1 MIARS
6 IIIALLLLVLNLW
19 GRLLIIR
26 YLPAHYADPILNGLA
41 VALLVAAAFVLDRLI
56 RRFYWTGY
64 LKRRRNRET
73 PALIQDIVTI
83 LILASA
89 LAIGLRVNAG
99 LTITGIVAASG
110 AVAFVLGIALQP
122 VIQDLFSGL
131 SINFDGSYALGDWL
145 TLYSDQM
152 PQPIYGCVSGIT
164 WRTTFLRLEDGRRL
178 MIPNRLMS
186 TNPVM
191 NHSRPHEA
199 KRLSVEVAIDI
210 RVPIN
215 RVIDM
220 LLGEAFKATR
230 QRGLV
235 RTPPPEIIVNRITSD
250 SAFYEVRFYAL
261 PDQIEPGAARSAML
275 RALLDVVQQ
284 NELPLPVT
292 QVELTKPPN
301 LKLVLG
307 AQEVSEALCR
317 VNLFANAL
325 NGEQVAQLASRCQT
339 SELPLG
345 TVLMRQGDHAASMF
359 IIMEGAASITISGGN
374 DGMHEVAVS
383 ATGDVV
389 GEMSLMTG
397 APRTATVTALTRLRV
412 LEITKEQ
419 IEDLLKVSPELLQRF
434 STVLGKRQRELDEL
448 TQRVTQNKNVEADL
462 MSRMRSFFSNVFSDE
477 PED

>member
-1 MIARS
+1 MMARS
-6 IIIALLLLVLNLW
+6 IITLLFLLVVNLLA
-19 GRLLIIR
+19 RPSIAR
-26 YLPAHYADPILNGLA
+26 NLPANYADPILNGLA
-41 VALLVAAAFVLDRLI
+41 VALIVAGAFFLDRLI

-89 LAIGLRVNAG
+89 LAIGLRINAG
-99 LTITGIVAASG
+99 LTLTGILTASG

-152 PQPIYGCVSGIT
+152 PEPIYGCVSGIT

-199 KRLSVEVAIDI
+199 KRLSVEIAIDI
-210 RVPIN
+210 RVPTN

-220 LLGEAFKATR
+220 LLGEAFKAAR
-230 QRGLV
+230 LHGLV
-235 RTPPPEIIVNRITSD
+235 RTPPPDIVISRVDADTT
-250 SAFYEVRFYAL
+250 FYEVRFYAL
-261 PDQIEPGAARSAML
+261 PDQINPGSARSAML

-284 NELPLPVT
+284 NDLPLPVT
-292 QVELTKPPN
+292 QVEMTKPPN

-307 AQEVSEALCR
+307 EQEVSEALCR

-325 NGEQVAQLASRCQT
+325 N
-339 SELPLG
+339 
-345 TVLMRQGDHAASMF
+345 
-359 IIMEGAASITISGGN
+359 
-374 DGMHEVAVS
+374 
-383 ATGDVV
+383 
-389 GEMSLMTG
+389 
-397 APRTATVTALTRLRV
+397 
-412 LEITKEQ
+412 
-419 IEDLLKVSPELLQRF
+419 
-434 STVLGKRQRELDEL
+434 
-448 TQRVTQNKNVEADL
+448 
-462 MSRMRSFFSNVFSDE
+462 
-477 PED
+477 